1 MLITCCSGRSFFP
14 LDAERVVARRA
25 VYAYV
30 AIYAYVRLKFHNR
43 IIIQLIWVVGP
54 ARAAR
59 RVDRSLVVVDGLLFI
74 PLIYSLELASAFSR
88 SSAAPASVSL
98 FECN

>member
-30 AIYAYVRLKFHNR
+30 AIYAYVRLKFHIW

-54 ARAAR
+54 RARRPPRRSVARRRRRFTIYTLNLFARAR
-59 RVDRSLVVVDGLLFI
+59 LCVLSQFGRTRLSQ
-74 PLIYSLELASAFSR
+74 PL
-88 SSAAPASVSL
+88 
-98 FECN
+98 